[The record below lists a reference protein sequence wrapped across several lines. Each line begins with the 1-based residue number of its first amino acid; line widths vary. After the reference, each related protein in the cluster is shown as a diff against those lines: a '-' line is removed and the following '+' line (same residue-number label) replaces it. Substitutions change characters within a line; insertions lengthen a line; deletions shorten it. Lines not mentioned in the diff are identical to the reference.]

1 MQINFKYSFL
11 FDFFQVKHFLLFA
24 SFGVSL
30 IQLFFIRAKNPN
42 SSLDNW
48 LFLFKNSSQ
57 LKEVPLVFRQTIF
70 EKILNMSRINTLP
83 KEQLEDWQQE
93 LMDNQ
98 YIQGAIKMA
107 AEEAAEEAAKEA
119 YNEGLIKG
127 RKAEKKLMI
136 QRLRKQ
142 GFSEDQIRKLF
153 ELD

>member
-1 MQINFKYSFL
+1 
-11 FDFFQVKHFLLFA
+11 
-24 SFGVSL
+24 
-30 IQLFFIRAKNPN
+30 
-42 SSLDNW
+42 
-48 LFLFKNSSQ
+48 
-57 LKEVPLVFRQTIF
+57 
-70 EKILNMSRINTLP
+70 MSRINTLP

-98 YIQGAIKMA
+98 YIQGAIKM
-107 AEEAAEEAAKEA
+107 AAEEAAKEA

-142 GFSEDQIRKLF
+142 GFSEDQIKKLF

>member
-1 MQINFKYSFL
+1 
-11 FDFFQVKHFLLFA
+11 
-24 SFGVSL
+24 
-30 IQLFFIRAKNPN
+30 
-42 SSLDNW
+42 
-48 LFLFKNSSQ
+48 
-57 LKEVPLVFRQTIF
+57 
-70 EKILNMSRINTLP
+70 MSRINTLP

-142 GFSEDQIRKLF
+142 GFSEDQIKKLF